1 MRMKRLFAA
10 VLTVAMLA
18 GTLPGAFAATSS
30 FSDLGGMPEVAE
42 AAEFLKLMGVV
53 DGVPGGGYNPAGTL
67 SRAEFCAMAV
77 RALDRADEEPAQ
89 RGRTIY
95 LDVGPTFW
103 ARGYINLASTIR
115 LGGEDGSPLVA
126 GVGDGTFQPDR
137 AITYGEAVTILCRVL
152 GYSET
157 DVAMGGAWYDGYLA
171 LGASGGLTEGLTL
184 SGGDVISRG
193 QAAILFHNLY
203 FAKPKGSDKS
213 YLVSQ
218 GGSEVEN
225 ALILDVNATA
235 DDGSAAVKT
244 TGDTYKTDRAFD
256 GSIVGKEGKLL
267 LDSDGKLVAFMAKE
281 GGSSRVVNVSRAE
294 ATYLVTANGDRINVE
309 PSTKVYR
316 SGGTTTWESAWVD
329 VSKTGTTVTLHY
341 ASNGKLGYIF
351 LGSAAAAGGE
361 SMVLRTVPNGTS
373 NPFSAMA
380 SGNYTMLKN
389 GISATAAD
397 LRQWDVATY
406 DAAAR
411 LIQVSDLKLT
421 GVYEKAEPSLAA
433 PIRVTVMGHTFDV
446 LASAREDL
454 AAFKIGDRITL
465 LLTVDNQVAGAVS
478 ASTVSGNAVG
488 MATVDGTTATV
499 KLLQGGLT
507 VSGDVSSA
515 AQRLN
520 DQLVTVTSSS
530 AGRLSL
536 TAVSGSTVRGS
547 LDVAGRTLGERA
559 VAENVTVY
567 DRVGD
572 GAMVAVRYSDLPAT
586 VSSGKIDFVGLD
598 SLGRVR
604 YLVLD
609 DVTGDAYEYGIFSY
623 SPAKTVKVIDYKKNP
638 DGTYAE
644 DAEGNR
650 IPIGSH
656 TETTS
661 APTLCVKQG
670 TKEGGETTSK
680 AANFTGSIRNGAMGG
695 IAYTTNGRVAAT
707 VTLESI
713 TKVGR
718 SAFDSEEMTVTVAGE
733 VYPISEEVQCYNK
746 STKSW
751 FAPGKDGMEAARAY
765 SDELTLYYDRT
776 PAEGGKIRMIVV
788 P

>member
-361 SMVLRTVPNGTS
+361 SMVLRTVPNGAS

-547 LDVAGRTLGERA
+547 LNVTARTLGERA

>member
-309 PSTKVYR
+309 PSIKVYR

-547 LDVAGRTLGERA
+547 LNVTARTLGERA